1 MERPTTRNTS
11 LEAAKFEVCNHRW
24 SDLSESRYGVAVL
37 NDCKY
42 GISVEESDMRLTLQK
57 GCYRPDPISD
67 NGVHYM
73 TYSLLPH
80 MGAFAAENVVYP
92 AYELNY
98 KPVVIP
104 GVVENKPLFTIDAPN
119 VICEAVK
126 AAEDIENAYVL
137 RLYECERNTTSCIL
151 DLPGARRVTVTN
163 LLEEDG
169 VELPIVDG
177 KVNVA
182 FHPFEIKTI
191 VVEK

>member
-1 MERPTTRNTS
+1 M
-11 LEAAKFEVCNHRW
+11 
-24 SDLSESRYGVAVL
+24 AVL

-57 GCYRPDPISD
+57 GCYRPDPVSD

-80 MGAFAAENVVYP
+80 IGAFGAENVVYP

-98 KPVVIP
+98 KPVAVN
-104 GVVENKPLFTIDAPN
+104 GVLDIAPLFTVSAPN

-126 AAEDIENAYVL
+126 AAEDSDAFVL
-137 RLYECERNTTSCIL
+137 RLYECERNQTGCTVEI
-151 DLPGARRVTVTN
+151 PGAKRVTVTN

-169 VELPIVDG
+169 VEIPVTDG
-177 KVNVA
+177 KIA
-182 FHPFEIKTI
+182 LEFRPFEIKTI